1 VERGASRRA
10 ARSPDGAYGG
20 EGEAVSRVTPMQL
33 REMKKRG
40 EKIAMLTAYDYP
52 TARMIDEAGVPVILV
67 GDTLGMVVLGHDS
80 TIPVTLDDVIRHTA
94 AVRRGAQRA
103 LIVSDLPFMTYR
115 ISVEEG
121 LRNAARLVQEG
132 GCQAVKLEGGRSVT
146 ELVRR
151 LVECGIPVVGHLGF
165 TPQSVLQLG
174 GARVQ
179 GRVREVAADMLADAL
194 ALEQAGAFLLVLE
207 LVPTPLAGLLSRR
220 LAIPTIGIG
229 AGPECD
235 GQVQVISD
243 VLGLYPDFLP
253 RHARHYANVA
263 DTIRSVASDYLRDV
277 QQGAFPTAANSSEM
291 DPAILEGLDER

>member
-1 VERGASRRA
+1 MERGASRRA
-10 ARSPDGAYGG
+10 ARSSDGAYRG

>member
-1 VERGASRRA
+1 M
-10 ARSPDGAYGG
+10 
-20 EGEAVSRVTPMQL
+20 SRVTPAQL
-33 REMKKRG
+33 RQMKERG

-80 TIPVTLDDVIRHTA
+80 TIPVTLDAVIHHTA

-115 ISVEEG
+115 ISVEDG

-132 GCQAVKLEGGRSVT
+132 GCQAVKLEGGRSVA

-151 LVECGIPVVGHLGF
+151 LSDCGIPVVGHLGF
-165 TPQSVLQLG
+165 TPQSVLQFG

-179 GRVREVAADMLADAL
+179 GRARAVAAEMLADAL
-194 ALEQAGAFLLVLE
+194 ALAEAGAFLLVLE
-207 LVPTPLAGLLSRR
+207 LVPTPLAALISRR

-229 AGPECD
+229 AGPDCD

-253 RHARHYANVA
+253 RHARRYAQFA
-263 DTIRSVASDYLRDV
+263 DTIKAVAGEYLRDV
-277 QQGAFPTAANSSEM
+277 QAGEFPTAAHSAEM
-291 DPAILEGLDER
+291 DPALLEGLDAPDGQP

>member
-1 VERGASRRA
+1 
-10 ARSPDGAYGG
+10 
-20 EGEAVSRVTPMQL
+20 
-33 REMKKRG
+33 
-40 EKIAMLTAYDYP
+40 
-52 TARMIDEAGVPVILV
+52 
-67 GDTLGMVVLGHDS
+67 
-80 TIPVTLDDVIRHTA
+80 
-94 AVRRGAQRA
+94 
-103 LIVSDLPFMTYR
+103 
-115 ISVEEG
+115 
-121 LRNAARLVQEG
+121 
-132 GCQAVKLEGGRSVT
+132 
-146 ELVRR
+146 VRR